1 MRLVHSAHPEQA
13 VRLAYCLNLHP
24 ADDLAGLLDGIE
36 RITLPLA
43 ERFDARTLS
52 EGFGVGPWIP
62 ADLALSLA
70 SAAGARDLGRLVELL
85 AAERLDAFTFNA
97 FPYRAFQADG
107 LKTGVFRPTWR
118 EPERLA
124 YTLAVAR
131 VACAARA
138 ASPARGRT
146 SAHASISTHSGM
158 LRADVRG
165 EEDLERCA
173 ANLAQAARGLAEL
186 ERERG
191 LRIVLALEPEP
202 RSLANDT
209 SELPALF
216 ERVRARSQD
225 EASVRRHLGA
235 CLDTCHAAIEFEEP
249 SAAWRNAT
257 RAGNPLG
264 KLQFSSALALRD
276 PAARPR
282 ARELLLAMD
291 EPRFLHQVTGRSPA
305 GLVRTLDLRELGA
318 GAARDPRW
326 DACDE
331 WRCHFHV
338 PVDLARVGGAEEGL
352 LTTRDA
358 ADRTLAAA
366 LADPARWGTDELHV
380 EIETYTWSV
389 LPSVARGTGDLVDGL
404 EREYRHVLAVLERAG
419 WTPERAG

>member
-1 MRLVHSAHPEQA
+1 MRLTNPAQSNQS

-24 ADDLAGLLDGIE
+24 AEDLAGLLAGIE
-36 RITLPLA
+36 RITVPLA
-43 ERFDARTLS
+43 RRFDARALS

-62 ADLALSLA
+62 ADLALWLA
-70 SAAGARDLGRLVELL
+70 SDAGSGDLDRLLWLL
-85 AAERLDAFTFNA
+85 ASERLDAFTFNA

-107 LKTGVFRPTWR
+107 LKASVFRPTWR

-131 VACAARA
+131 IARALRA

-146 SAHASISTHSGM
+146 SAHVSISTHSGM
-158 LRADVRG
+158 LRSDARG
-165 EEDLERCA
+165 EDDLERCA
-173 ANLAQAARGLAEL
+173 EGFAGAARGLAEL
-186 ERERG
+186 ERESG

-216 ERVRARSQD
+216 ERIFSRARG
-225 EASVRRHLGA
+225 ESVQRYLGA

-249 SAAWRNAT
+249 SAACRNAT
-257 RAGNPLG
+257 RAGNSLG

-282 ARELLLAMD
+282 ARELFLAMD

-305 GLVRTLDLRELGA
+305 GLVRSLDLGELA
-318 GAARDPRW
+318 PSAARDPRW

-338 PVDLARVGGAEEGL
+338 PVDLARVGAAEEGL

-366 LADPARWGTDELHV
+366 LADTARWGTDELHV

-389 LPSVARGTGDLVDGL
+389 LPSSARGTGDLVDGL
-404 EREYRHVLAVLERAG
+404 EREYRHVLGVLERAG
-419 WTPERAG
+419 WAPERAG